1 MQVFIMRHG
10 DAASMPPVI
19 PFVLW
24 PLMVV
29 TNLAWWRTGWKVK
42 SGNRTRS
49 GEPVPA
55 SRANTGRSRGLSEP
69 AFQCRSSAG
78 LTPCGD
84 VGLVSAYLQALT
96 NEGVAS
102 VLVIS
107 HLPLVGYL
115 VAELCPGETPPMFTT
130 SAIASVTL
138 DESGNGTFNWQMSPC
153 NLKMAKAIWWV
164 PNYAQWGRFIGH
176 NCSSGSG
183 YLSTSLLSKTL
194 PSINKTPLTFI
205 RKVFFCAYLDFAQSY
220 MLKWIMS
227 VWHSLSFINTDNGE
241 NRVE

>member
-10 DAASMPPVI
+10 DAALDAASDSVRPLTVCGCDESRQMATWLKGQKVEI
-19 PFVLW
+19 ERVLVSPFLRAEQTLEEVGDCL
-24 PLMVV
+24 
-29 TNLAWWRTGWKVK
+29 NL
-42 SGNRTRS
+42 
-49 GEPVPA
+49 P
-55 SRANTGRSRGLSEP
+55 
-69 AFQCRSSAG
+69 SSAEVLPE

-138 DESGNGTFNWQMSPC
+138 DESGKGEFNWQMSPC
-153 NLKMAKAIWWV
+153 NLKMAKAI
-164 PNYAQWGRFIGH
+164 
-176 NCSSGSG
+176 
-183 YLSTSLLSKTL
+183 
-194 PSINKTPLTFI
+194 
-205 RKVFFCAYLDFAQSY
+205 
-220 MLKWIMS
+220 
-227 VWHSLSFINTDNGE
+227 
-241 NRVE
+241 

>member
-1 MQVFIMRHG
+1 MPATVFFLWFQMKENGRIWLTKAVQYASFYHASRRRSL
-10 DAASMPPVI
+10 DAASDSVRPLTTNGCDESRLMANWLKGQKVEI
-19 PFVLW
+19 ERVLVSPFLRAEQTLEEVGDCL
-24 PLMVV
+24 
-29 TNLAWWRTGWKVK
+29 NL
-42 SGNRTRS
+42 
-49 GEPVPA
+49 P
-55 SRANTGRSRGLSEP
+55 
-69 AFQCRSSAG
+69 SSAEVLPE

-153 NLKMAKAIWWV
+153 NLKMAKAI
-164 PNYAQWGRFIGH
+164 
-176 NCSSGSG
+176 
-183 YLSTSLLSKTL
+183 
-194 PSINKTPLTFI
+194 
-205 RKVFFCAYLDFAQSY
+205 
-220 MLKWIMS
+220 
-227 VWHSLSFINTDNGE
+227 
-241 NRVE
+241 

>member
-10 DAASMPPVI
+10 DAALDAASDSVRPLTTNGCDESRLMANWLKGQKVEI
-19 PFVLW
+19 ERVLVSPFLRAEQTLEEVGDCL
-24 PLMVV
+24 
-29 TNLAWWRTGWKVK
+29 NL
-42 SGNRTRS
+42 
-49 GEPVPA
+49 P
-55 SRANTGRSRGLSEP
+55 
-69 AFQCRSSAG
+69 SSAEVLPE

-84 VGLVSAYLQALT
+84 VGLVSAYLQALTNEGVSAYLQALT

-153 NLKMAKAIWWV
+153 NLKMAKAI
-164 PNYAQWGRFIGH
+164 
-176 NCSSGSG
+176 
-183 YLSTSLLSKTL
+183 
-194 PSINKTPLTFI
+194 
-205 RKVFFCAYLDFAQSY
+205 
-220 MLKWIMS
+220 
-227 VWHSLSFINTDNGE
+227 
-241 NRVE
+241 